1 MKKTEQY
8 VDKSYKLTREVA
20 PLSYMLPTRNTR
32 RMPLLHFDEETGTN
46 RALRYAR
53 NQKSPYEDEQDGN
66 AIVEPIIF
74 EDGFLFVER
83 SNQVLQHFLSVHPL
97 FGKSFVEVNKEKDAE
112 AEVEF
117 LALEADA
124 LAEARSLSL
133 EEIENVVRV
142 AFGRN
147 TERMSS
153 AELKRDVLVL
163 AKNDPQSFLDLIQD
177 PELRFSSN
185 VQRFFDAGFL
195 STRRQGTEVWF
206 STPTNK
212 KKMLSVPF
220 GLEPTQAAASF
231 LKSDDG
237 IEALKMLEA
246 LLEE

>member
-1 MKKTEQY
+1 MKNTEKYVNKT
-8 VDKSYKLTREVA
+8 YKLTRAVA
-20 PLSYMLPTRNTR
+20 PLSFMLPTRNTR
-32 RMPLLHFDEETGTN
+32 RLPLLHFDEETGTN

-53 NQKSPYEDEQDGN
+53 NQQSPYEDEQDGN

-74 EDGFLFVER
+74 EDGFLFVDR
-83 SNQVLQHFLSVHPL
+83 SNQVLQKFLSLHPL
-97 FGKSFVEVNKEKDAE
+97 YGKQFVEVNKEKDAAEEME
-112 AEVEF
+112 A

-133 EEIENVVRV
+133 DELENVVRV

-153 AELKRDVLVL
+153 AELKRDVLVY
-163 AKNDPQSFLDLIQD
+163 AKQDPVNFMNLIQD
-177 PELRFSSN
+177 PELRYNSKI
-185 VQRFFDAGFL
+185 QKFFNAGLL
-195 STRRQGTEVWF
+195 STRRNDSEVWF

-220 GLEPTQAAASF
+220 GVSPTTAAGSF

-237 IEALKMLEA
+237 IEALKMLED
-246 LLEE
+246 LVG

>member
-1 MKKTEQY
+1 MKKAEKY
-8 VDKSYKLTREVA
+8 VDKTYKLTRDVA
-20 PLSYMLPTRNTR
+20 PLSYMLPARNNR
-32 RMPLLHFDEETGTN
+32 RMPLLYFDENTGTN

-53 NQKSPYEDEQDGN
+53 NQKSPFEDEQDGN
-66 AIVEPIIF
+66 AIVEPIVF
-74 EDGFLFVER
+74 EDGFLHVER
-83 SNQVLQHFLSVHPL
+83 SNQVLQHFLSIHPL

-112 AEVEF
+112 AEMEI

-124 LAEARSLSL
+124 LTEARALSL
-133 EEIENVVRV
+133 EELENVCRV

-147 TERMSS
+147 TDRMSS
-153 AELKRDVLVL
+153 AELKRDVLVY
-163 AKNDPQSFLDLIQD
+163 AKRDPEGFMSLIQD
-177 PELRFSSN
+177 PELRFNSS
-185 VQRFFDAGFL
+185 VQKFFDAGFL
-195 STRRQGTEVWF
+195 STRRQGREVWF

>member
-1 MKKTEQY
+1 M
-8 VDKSYKLTREVA
+8 
-20 PLSYMLPTRNTR
+20 
-32 RMPLLHFDEETGTN
+32 
-46 RALRYAR
+46 
-53 NQKSPYEDEQDGN
+53 
-66 AIVEPIIF
+66 
-74 EDGFLFVER
+74 
-83 SNQVLQHFLSVHPL
+83 
-97 FGKSFVEVNKEKDAE
+97 
-112 AEVEF
+112 
-117 LALEADA
+117 
-124 LAEARSLSL
+124 
-133 EEIENVVRV
+133 ENVVRV
-142 AFGRN
+142 AYGRS

-163 AKNDPQSFLDLIQD
+163 AKNDPETFLNLIQD

-185 VQRFFDAGFL
+185 VQKFFDAGFL

-206 STPTNK
+206 STATNK